1 MGWISCSEGSHGKR
15 QEEFNTETDSQQLSI
30 VKREMKTNHVHHGRK
45 E

>member
-1 MGWISCSEGSHGKR
+1 MGCISHSEGSYGKR
-15 QEEFNTETDSQQLSI
+15 QEEFNTEADSQQLSM